1 MGTSDTGR
9 LNAPGLD
16 ASLTDWLDSNATRL
30 DTGTDLKGDVVPR
43 LASGGLFRIGVPAAL
58 GGTGGDTIDAI
69 ASIAAV
75 AERSLTAAFVLWGH
89 RSLIEYLLHSP
100 NAALRER

>member
-16 ASLTDWLDSNATRL
+16 ASLTDWLDSTATRL

-43 LASGGLFRIGVPAAL
+43 LASAGLFRFGVSAAL
-58 GGTGGDTIDAI
+58 GGSGGDTIDAI
-69 ASIAAV
+69 ASIAAMLNSGLTV
-75 AERSLTAAFVLWGH
+75 DGVNRRLSRSSRRAW
-89 RSLIEYLLHSP
+89 SS
-100 NAALRER
+100 